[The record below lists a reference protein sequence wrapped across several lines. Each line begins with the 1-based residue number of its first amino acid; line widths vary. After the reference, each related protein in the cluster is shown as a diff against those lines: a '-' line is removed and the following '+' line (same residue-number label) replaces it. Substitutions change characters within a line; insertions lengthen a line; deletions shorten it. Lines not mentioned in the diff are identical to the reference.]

1 MRRFFTKNVLFMAL
15 SFMAIDMMGQKLNT
29 LTIDAPASVA
39 GNYTAVRAAFG
50 SNYSTS
56 VTGDAAFGTDG
67 TATGT
72 LLCAAATN
80 TLTGKIAFVDRGG
93 CTPTVNGEFSSKAL
107 KAQQAGAIAVIICN
121 NAANATQAPFSMT
134 VGTNGGQV
142 TVPTFM
148 ISYND
153 CLKIRASILA
163 GTAKAT
169 LKNVCAN
176 TGTYAPEVVWGNGAD
191 ANGNRGDFTGGLNGW
206 TVDKENTWEYDGDG
220 EILGGAFGGTVMDS
234 YTDCN
239 GIMKFNSDFQDNG
252 GSQTGAGTGKCPAV
266 CTGALISPNITLPAN
281 VKGISVEFNQTTRQ
295 FRSEYFLMASKDNGA
310 TWPDTVLLNTALPV
324 NSGVINERIS
334 VPLLG
339 YAGATQI
346 RIKFEYAGNYYYWGV
361 DDVVI
366 KNEVVADTR
375 VNTNFFAVAPTLRV
389 PKSQVAPMYFLA
401 DIANIGNGDATG
413 VDLNVTITRPGAAPT
428 VLKNSYGNVAAGT
441 TLEND
446 LFDDTFTPAN
456 VAASYNASYIIKS
469 AEDKLAVNDTAKFF
483 FEVTEST
490 FGNLPLEGTQGTTAT
505 YMRDIAAIWAVTDDI
520 TSYYTGG
527 NIYYLPKGKGWT
539 VDKVRFGLA
548 NPVADIEGSGFV
560 NVDLYEW
567 VDENEDG
574 ACQPTERT
582 IVGANNIFL
591 EGITNLRNIELPL
604 WGVDAD
610 GQPLEGK
617 EIALQDEATY
627 FLAAHTNPLDP
638 STNRYQFLTYSGFS
652 QTSALDR
659 SIYPVA
665 SNFAL
670 EQAGETQRGGSL
682 FEISGASP
690 EDVIDR
696 SFTVLGNSQTL
707 FSFAT
712 MFLEMDIKKSTSTY
726 DIAKAGT
733 VSAFPNPASRELYLD
748 VTLDNVSDVRVD
760 LVSIE
765 GKTVTSKSF
774 EGVQDSRL
782 KLDLGNL
789 VSGTYT
795 AMIHTESGVITKKVI
810 VQK

>member
-1 MRRFFTKNVLFMAL
+1 MLKFFTKNLFLVVL
-15 SFMAIDMMGQKLNT
+15 SFVAIDMMGQKLNT
-29 LTIDAPASVA
+29 LVIEAPAGA
-39 GNYTAVRAAFG
+39 GSYTAVRAAFG
-50 SNYSTS
+50 TNYSTTVS
-56 VTGDAAFGTDG
+56 GDAAFGTDG
-67 TATGT
+67 TTNGT

-80 TLTGKIAFVDRGG
+80 SLTGKIGFVDRGG
-93 CTPTVNGEFSSKAL
+93 CTPAVNGEFGSKAL
-107 KAQQAGAIAVIICN
+107 KAQQAGAVAVIICN
-121 NAANATQAPFSMT
+121 NLANQNQAPFSMT
-134 VGTNGGQV
+134 IGTNGAQV

-148 ISYND
+148 ISYAD
-153 CLKIRASILA
+153 CQKIRASILA

-169 LKNVCAN
+169 LRNVCAN

-206 TVDKENTWEYDGDG
+206 TVDKENTWEFDGDG

-234 YTDCN
+234 WTDCN

-252 GSQTGAGTGKCPAV
+252 GSQTGSGTGKCPAV
-266 CTGALISPNITLPAN
+266 CTGALISPNITLPAG
-281 VKGISVEFNQTTRQ
+281 VKGISVEFNQATRQ
-295 FRSEYFLMASKDNGA
+295 FRSNYFLMASKDNGV
-310 TWPDTVLLNTALPV
+310 TWPDTVALNTSLPV

-366 KNEVVADTR
+366 KNEVVVDTR

-389 PKSQVAPMYFLA
+389 PRSQTTEMYFLA

-413 VDLNVTITRPGAAPT
+413 VDLDLAISKDGAAPI
-428 VLKNSYGNVAAGT
+428 VLKNTYGNVAAGT

-446 LFDDTFTPAN
+446 LFDDTYTPAN
-456 VAASYNASYIIKS
+456 EPAFYDAAYIIKS
-469 AEDKLAVNDTAKFF
+469 GEDKGNANDTARFF
-483 FEVTEST
+483 FEVTENT
-490 FGNLPLEGTQGTTAT
+490 FGNLLPESEVTPAN
-505 YMRDIAAIWAVTDDI
+505 YMRDIAAIWAVSDDI
-520 TSYYTGG
+520 TNYYSGG
-527 NIYYLPKGKGWT
+527 NMYYVSKGKGGFVET
-539 VDKVRFGLA
+539 ARFGLA
-548 NPVADIEGSGFV
+548 NTAADVEGSGFV
-560 NVDLYEW
+560 NIELFEW

-574 ACQPTERT
+574 GCQPTERT
-582 IVGANNIFL
+582 LVGANNIFL
-591 EGITNLRNIELPL
+591 EAIDNLRNIELPL
-604 WGVDAD
+604 WGVDGD
-610 GQPLEGK
+610 GQPVEDKKIELN
-617 EIALQDEATY
+617 DETMY
-627 FLAAHTNPLDP
+627 FLVAHTSPLDP
-638 STNRYQFLTYSGFS
+638 SSARYQFLTYSGFS
-652 QTSALDR
+652 QTSSLDR

-665 SNFAL
+665 ANFAL
-670 EQAGETQRGGSL
+670 EQAGETRRGGSL
-682 FEISGASP
+682 FELSGAGTD
-690 EDVIDR
+690 DVADR
-696 SFTVLGNSQTL
+696 SFTILGNSATL

-712 MFLEMDIKKSTSTY
+712 MYLEMDITNPPVSTFN
-726 DIAKAGT
+726 IAKAGT
-733 VSAFPNPASRELYLD
+733 ANVFPNPANRELYID

-765 GKTVTSKSF
+765 GKTVTTKSF

-795 AMIHTESGVITKKVI
+795 ALIHTDKGVITKKVV

>member
-15 SFMAIDMMGQKLNT
+15 SFMAFDMMGQKLNT
-29 LTIDAPASVA
+29 LVITQPANVA

-50 SNYSTS
+50 SNYTTEVS
-56 VTGDAAFGTDG
+56 GDAAFGTDG
-67 TATGT
+67 TTNGT

-80 TLTGKIAFVDRGG
+80 NLTGKIAFVDRGG
-93 CTPTVNGEFSSKAL
+93 CNPAVNGEFGSKAL
-107 KAQQAGAIAVIICN
+107 KAQQAGAVAVIICN
-121 NAANATQAPFSMT
+121 NMANSTQAPFSMT

-148 ISYND
+148 ISFSD
-153 CLKIRASILA
+153 CQKIRASILA

-169 LKNVCAN
+169 IKNVCAN
-176 TGTYAPEVVWGNGAD
+176 TGTYGPTVVWGNGAD

-206 TVDKENTWEYDGDG
+206 TIDKENTWEFDGDG

-234 YTDCN
+234 WTDCS
-239 GIMKFNSDFQDNG
+239 GIAKFNSDFLDNG
-252 GSQTGAGTGKCPAV
+252 GSTTGSGTGKCPAV
-266 CTGALISPNITLPAN
+266 CTGALISPNITLPAGI
-281 VKGISVEFNQTTRQ
+281 KGISVEFNQATRQ
-295 FRSEYFLMASKDNGA
+295 FRSNYFLMASKDNGV
-310 TWPDTVLLNTALPV
+310 TWPDTVALNTSLPV
-324 NSGVINERIS
+324 NSGVINERIN

-366 KNEVVADTR
+366 KNEVVVDTR

-413 VDLNVTITRPGAAPT
+413 VDLSVNISRPGATPT
-428 VLKNSYGNVAAGT
+428 VLKNTYGNVAAGT

-456 VAASYNASYIIKS
+456 VAASYSAAYIIKS
-469 AEDKLAVNDTAKFF
+469 AEDKGTANDTARFN
-483 FEVTEST
+483 FEVTENT
-490 FGNLPLEGTQGTTAT
+490 FGNLPQEGTQGTTAT
-505 YMRDIAAIWAVTDDI
+505 YMRDIAAIWAVSDDI
-520 TSYYTGG
+520 TNYYSAG
-527 NIYYLPKGKGWT
+527 NIYHLPKGKGWT
-539 VDKVRFGLA
+539 VETVRFGLA

-560 NVDLYEW
+560 NVELYEW

-574 ACQPTERT
+574 GCQPNERT
-582 IVGANNIFL
+582 LVGANNIFL
-591 EGITNLRNIELPL
+591 EGIANLRNIELPL
-604 WGVDAD
+604 WAVDGD
-610 GQPLEGK
+610 GQPVEDKL
-617 EIALQDEATY
+617 IALKDDTNY
-627 FLAAHTNPLDP
+627 FLVAHTSPLDP
-638 STNRYQFLTYSGFS
+638 STNRYQFLTYNGFS

-659 SIYPVA
+659 SVYPVA
-665 SNFAL
+665 ANFAL
-670 EQAGETQRGGSL
+670 EQAGETRRGGSL
-682 FEISGASP
+682 FELSGASA
-690 EDVIDR
+690 DDIADR
-696 SFTVLGNSQTL
+696 SFVIVGNTQTL
-707 FSFAT
+707 FSLAS
-712 MFLEMDIKKSTSTY
+712 MYLEMDIKLANSTY
-726 DIAKAGT
+726 NIAKAGT

-765 GKTVTSKSF
+765 GKTVTSKAF
-774 EGVQDSRL
+774 QGVQDSRL
-782 KLDLGNL
+782 KLDLGNV

-795 AMIHTESGVITKKVI
+795 AMIHTDKGVITKKVI

>member
-1 MRRFFTKNVLFMAL
+1 MRRFFTKNVFFMAL
-15 SFMAIDMMGQKLNT
+15 SLMAVNMMGQKLNT
-29 LTIDAPASVA
+29 LVITEPANVA
-39 GNYTAVRAAFG
+39 GNYSAVRATFG
-50 SNYSTS
+50 TNYSTEVS
-56 VTGDAAFGTDG
+56 GDAAFGTDG
-67 TATGT
+67 TTNGT

-80 TLTGKIAFVDRGG
+80 NLTGKIAFVDRGA
-93 CTPTVNGEFSSKAL
+93 CPAAVNGEFGSKAL

-121 NAANATQAPFSMT
+121 NMANATQAPFSMT
-134 VGTNGGQV
+134 IGTNGGQV

-148 ISYND
+148 ISFSD
-153 CLKIRASILA
+153 CQKIRASILA

-176 TGTYAPEVVWGNGAD
+176 TGTYGPTVVWGNGAD
-191 ANGNRGDFTGGLNGW
+191 SNGNRGDFTGGLNGW
-206 TVDKENTWEYDGDG
+206 TIDKENTWEFDGDG

-234 YTDCN
+234 WTDCN
-239 GIMKFNSDFQDNG
+239 GIVKFNSDFLDNT

-266 CTGALISPNITLPAN
+266 CTGAVVSPNITLPAGI
-281 VKGISVEFNQTTRQ
+281 KGISVEFSQTTRQ

-310 TWPDTVLLNTALPV
+310 TWPDTVRLNTALPV
-324 NSGVINERIS
+324 NSAVINERIS

-339 YAGATQI
+339 YAGASQI

-366 KNEVVADTR
+366 KNEVVVDTR

-389 PKSQVAPMYFLA
+389 PQTQVSEMYFLA

-413 VDLNVTITRPGAAPT
+413 VDLDLAISKDGAAPT
-428 VLKNSYGNVAAGT
+428 ILKNTYGNVAAGT

-456 VAASYNASYIIKS
+456 EAAFYDAAYIIKS
-469 AEDKLAVNDTAKFF
+469 AEDKGNPNDTARFF
-483 FEVTEST
+483 FEVTENT
-490 FGNLPLEGTQGTTAT
+490 FGNLLPESEVTPAN
-505 YMRDIAAIWAVTDDI
+505 YMRDIAAIWAVSDDI
-520 TSYYTGG
+520 TNYYSGG

-539 VDKVRFGLA
+539 VETVRFGLA
-548 NPVADIEGSGFV
+548 NPAADVEGSGFV

-574 ACQPTERT
+574 GCQPNERT
-582 IVGANNIFL
+582 LVGANNIFL
-591 EGITNLRNIELPL
+591 EGIDNLRNIELPL
-604 WGVDAD
+604 WGVDGD

-617 EIALQDEATY
+617 EIVLKDETSY
-627 FLAAHTNPLDP
+627 FLVAHTNPLDP

-652 QTSALDR
+652 QTSSLDR

-665 SNFAL
+665 ANFAL
-670 EQAGETQRGGSL
+670 EQAGETRIGGSL
-682 FEISGASP
+682 FELSGAAP

-696 SFTVLGNSQTL
+696 SFTVLGNSVTL

-712 MFLEMDIKKSTSTY
+712 MYLEMDIKRLTSTY
-726 DIAKAGT
+726 DIAKAGS
-733 VSAFPNPASRELYLD
+733 VNAFPNPAGRELYLD

-782 KLDLGNL
+782 KLDLGNV